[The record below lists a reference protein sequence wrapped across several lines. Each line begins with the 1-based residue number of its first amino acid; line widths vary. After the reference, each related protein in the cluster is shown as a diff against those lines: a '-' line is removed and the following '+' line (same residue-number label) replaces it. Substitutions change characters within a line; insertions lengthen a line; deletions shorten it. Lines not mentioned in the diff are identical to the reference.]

1 LTAKLDEFYDL
12 VHIDAATLKHS
23 DIGDFALP
31 ANPKKS
37 KLPEAMKSGGHG
49 QSNIDELNRLGK
61 EFKIM
66 HTYKNGVRIGNVKY
80 HKASSKRLGTGQS
93 WFPKDWD
100 IEKIKRAGQF
110 VIQNNIIEFK
120 KIADGKLFLIH
131 LIM

>member
-1 LTAKLDEFYDL
+1 
-12 VHIDAATLKHS
+12 
-23 DIGDFALP
+23 
-31 ANPKKS
+31 
-37 KLPEAMKSGGHG
+37 MKSGGHG
-49 QSNIDELNRLGK
+49 QSNIDELNRLGR

-120 KIADGKLFLIH
+120 KIADGKTVFDTFDNVRVGVIKTKNRPATIFADNSKQPIPGGKLVENNPFK
-131 LIM
+131 